1 MGGPFRQ
8 WVHQYDVPPRTQSGK
23 GGMVARATNI
33 QAAYVDYVPF
43 LFSLATFF
51 LCEDN
56 KLINL
61 VIIYCVIMPFYP
73 SSTKRHETHS
83 LATDFPL
90 FNLDA
95 GSMPTLLDNTIS
107 LPFLI
112 QPRHRLVCMK

>member
-1 MGGPFRQ
+1 MGGTSTMYLHGRRVVREVWLP
-8 WVHQYDVPPRTQSGK
+8 
-23 GGMVARATNI
+23 RATNI

-43 LFSLATFF
+43 LFCLATFF

-56 KLINL
+56 KPIDL
-61 VIIYCVIMPFYP
+61 VILYCVVMPFYP

-95 GSMPTLLDNTIS
+95 GSMPTLLDSTVS

-112 QPRHRLVCMK
+112 QPRHGLVCMK

>member
-1 MGGPFRQ
+1 MFGLRDMLGPFGQ
-8 WVHQYDVPPRTQSGK
+8 WPHQYDVPPRTHR
-23 GGMVARATNI
+23 VVREVWLLRATNI

-56 KLINL
+56 KLIDL
-61 VIIYCVIMPFYP
+61 VILYCVVMPFYP
-73 SSTKRHETHS
+73 SSTKRHETCS

-95 GSMPTLLDNTIS
+95 GSMHTLLDKIGRAS
-107 LPFLI
+107 C
-112 QPRHRLVCMK
+112 RERV